1 MNLQYTLVENGS
13 VVSIEMVPG
22 IVLDHQKIA
31 AASGQPGLAPMWVG
45 IRNGRECLE
54 FGVEG
59 FRSLA
64 ECMNGQLTVYEFL
77 SLELALA
84 EAGRSAQ
91 SAGIAGQLAEFSE
104 LIFISGKQARLLVI
118 PVSGYSGKGIQSIL
132 LNTLYDCVFVPG
144 EPLGY
149 VQEVM
154 ACLRGSDFTLEG
166 TIRFLKDEIEKL
178 QTISRMNAMGGTVLF
193 SDTERYH
200 QQMKEEEER
209 KAAEEVARQLAERQA
224 AEEARRLAE
233 QQAAEEA
240 RRLAEQQA
248 AEEARRLAEQQ
259 AAEEAARRLAEQQ
272 AAEEAARRLAEQQA
286 AEEAARRLAE
296 QQAAEEAARRLAE
309 QQAAEEAKKT
319 NQMLMLVLN
328 RTGAKMLLNAP
339 VTRIG
344 KKESIV
350 DFCIADN
357 RTVSRHHAD
366 ILKEENDYYLVD
378 CGSLNK
384 SYVNGQE
391 APEGVKVPIHPGDQ
405 ITLSDE
411 QLTLEKMM

>member
-91 SAGIAGQLAEFSE
+91 AAGIAGQLAEFSE

-233 QQAAEEA
+233 QQAAEE
-240 RRLAEQQA
+240 E
-248 AEEARRLAEQQ
+248 
-259 AAEEAARRLAEQQ
+259 
-272 AAEEAARRLAEQQA
+272 ARRLAEQQA

-366 ILKEENDYYLVD
+366 ILKEEDDYYLVD

-391 APEGVKVPIHPGDQ
+391 APEGVKVPIHQGDQ

>member
-91 SAGIAGQLAEFSE
+91 AAGIAGQLAEFSE

-154 ACLRGSDFTLEG
+154 ACLRGSNFTLEG

-240 RRLAEQQA
+240 ARRLAEQQA

-259 AAEEAARRLAEQQ
+259 AAEEARRLAEQQ

-366 ILKEENDYYLVD
+366 ILKEEDDYYLVD

>member
-91 SAGIAGQLAEFSE
+91 AAGIAGQLAEFSE

-154 ACLRGSDFTLEG
+154 ACLRGNDFTLEG

-233 QQAAEEA
+233 QQAAEE
-240 RRLAEQQA
+240 E
-248 AEEARRLAEQQ
+248 
-259 AAEEAARRLAEQQ
+259 ARRLAEQQ

>member
-91 SAGIAGQLAEFSE
+91 AAGIAGQLAEFSE

-233 QQAAEEA
+233 QQAAEE
-240 RRLAEQQA
+240 
-248 AEEARRLAEQQ
+248 EARRLAEQQ

-272 AAEEAARRLAEQQA
+272 AAK
-286 AEEAARRLAE
+286 EAARRLAE

-366 ILKEENDYYLVD
+366 ILKEEDDYYLVD

-391 APEGVKVPIHPGDQ
+391 APEGVKVPIHQGDQ

>member
-91 SAGIAGQLAEFSE
+91 AAGIAGQLAEFSE

-233 QQAAEEA
+233 QQAAEE
-240 RRLAEQQA
+240 
-248 AEEARRLAEQQ
+248 EARRLAEQQ

-272 AAEEAARRLAEQQA
+272 AAKEAARRLAEQQA

-366 ILKEENDYYLVD
+366 ILKEEDDYYLVD

-391 APEGVKVPIHPGDQ
+391 APEGVKVPIHQGDQ

>member
-91 SAGIAGQLAEFSE
+91 AAGIAGQLAEFSE

-240 RRLAEQQA
+240 
-248 AEEARRLAEQQ
+248 ARRLAEQQ

>member
-1 MNLQYTLVENGS
+1 MNLQYALVENGS

-91 SAGIAGQLAEFSE
+91 AAGIAGQLAEFSE

-209 KAAEEVARQLAERQA
+209 KAAEEVARQLAER
-224 AEEARRLAE
+224 
-233 QQAAEEA
+233 
-240 RRLAEQQA
+240 QA

>member
-91 SAGIAGQLAEFSE
+91 AAGIAGQLAEFSE

-154 ACLRGSDFTLEG
+154 ACLRGNDFTLEG

-240 RRLAEQQA
+240 ARRLAEQQA

-259 AAEEAARRLAEQQ
+259 AAEEARRLAEQQ
-272 AAEEAARRLAEQQA
+272 AAKEAARRLAEQQA

-366 ILKEENDYYLVD
+366 ILKEEDDYYLVD

-391 APEGVKVPIHPGDQ
+391 APEGVKVPIHQGDQ

>member
-1 MNLQYTLVENGS
+1 MNLQYALVENGS

-91 SAGIAGQLAEFSE
+91 AAGIAGQLAEFSE

-233 QQAAEEA
+233 QQAAEE
-240 RRLAEQQA
+240 
-248 AEEARRLAEQQ
+248 EARRLAEQQ

-366 ILKEENDYYLVD
+366 ILKEEDDYYLVD